1 MKPVMKIFNT
11 MTRKKEEFVPFV
23 EGKVG
28 IYVCGSTVYDFIHI
42 GNARPMVVFDTLRRY
57 FEYLG
62 YDVAYVQNFTD
73 IDDKMIKRA
82 NESGIT
88 VKELG
93 DRFIKEFYTD
103 ANGLGVKPATIN
115 PRATEHINEIIDLIS
130 TLEQKGYAYNV
141 SGDVYFDTQKFSSYG
156 RLCGQNLD
164 DLNMGA
170 RIDVN
175 NVKRNPMD
183 FALWKSKKEGE
194 PFWQSPWGEG
204 RPGWHIECSAMSMKY
219 LGATFDIHA
228 GGLDLIF
235 PHHENEI
242 AQSECCTGKQ
252 FARYWMHNGYIQVNG
267 EKMSKSL
274 GNFITV
280 RQVSQKYDLEVLRMF
295 ILQVQYRN
303 PINYT
308 DEAIN
313 ATKNALERLYNTKF
327 NLERIISEKK
337 DDVCELDSEW
347 KNTIDKYKTAFISK
361 MDDDLNTADALAVI
375 FDLVKEINTNINSE
389 SSSADTKY
397 ALNMLIELTGI
408 LGLLNRRSNDTT
420 IDPDVEN
427 LILQRQDA
435 RKNKNWAEAD
445 RIRDELKSKG
455 IILEDTKNGVRWKKY
470 K

>member
-1 MKPVMKIFNT
+1 MKIFNT
-11 MTRKKEEFVPFV
+11 MTRRKDDFIPLS

-62 YDVAYVQNFTD
+62 YEVTYIQNFTD

-88 VKELG
+88 VKQLG
-93 DRFIKEFYTD
+93 DRFINEFYTD
-103 ANGLGVKPATIN
+103 ANGLGIMPASVN
-115 PRATEHINEIIDLIS
+115 PRATEHIQEIINIIS
-130 TLEQKGYAYNV
+130 TLEEKGFAYNV
-141 SGDVYFDTQKFSSYG
+141 DGDVYFDTQKFSSYG

-175 NVKRNPMD
+175 NVKKNPMD

-194 PFWQSPWGEG
+194 PYWESPWGEG

-219 LGATFDIHA
+219 LGPTFDIHA

-252 FARYWMHNGYIQVNG
+252 FARYWMHNGYIQING

-280 RQVSQKYDLEVLRMF
+280 RQVSEKYDLEVLRMF
-295 ILQVQYRN
+295 LLQVQYRN

-308 DEAIN
+308 DDAIL
-313 ATKNALERLYNTKF
+313 ATKNALDRLYNLKF
-327 NLERIISEKK
+327 RLEQIISEKK
-337 DDVCELDSEW
+337 DDASENDPEW
-347 KNTIDKYKTAFISK
+347 QSALDKYRTAFIAK
-361 MDDDLNTADALAVI
+361 MDDDLNTADALSVI
-375 FDLVKEINTNINSE
+375 FDLVREINTSINDDF
-389 SSSADTKY
+389 SSSKAKA
-397 ALNMLIELTGI
+397 ALNMLTELTGV
-408 LGLLNRRSNDTT
+408 LGLLKRRTNDTS
-420 IDPDVEN
+420 IDSEIEE
-427 LILQRQDA
+427 LIAQRQAA

-445 RIRDELKSKG
+445 RIRDLLKSKG
-455 IILEDTKNGVRWKKY
+455 IILEDTKDGVHWKKI
-470 K
+470 

>member
-1 MKPVMKIFNT
+1 MKIFNT
-11 MTRKKEEFVPFV
+11 MTRRKDDFIPLS

-62 YDVAYVQNFTD
+62 YEVTYIQNFTD

-88 VKELG
+88 VKQLG

-103 ANGLGVKPATIN
+103 ANGLGIMPASVN
-115 PRATEHINEIIDLIS
+115 PRATEHIQEIINIIS
-130 TLEQKGYAYNV
+130 TLEEKGFAYNV
-141 SGDVYFDTQKFSSYG
+141 DGDVYFDTQKFSSYG

-175 NVKRNPMD
+175 NVKKNPMD

-194 PFWQSPWGEG
+194 PYWESPWGEG

-219 LGATFDIHA
+219 LGPTFDIHA

-252 FARYWMHNGYIQVNG
+252 FARYWMHNGYIQING

-280 RQVSQKYDLEVLRMF
+280 RQVSEKYDLEVLRMF
-295 ILQVQYRN
+295 LLQVQYRN

-308 DEAIN
+308 DDAIL
-313 ATKNALERLYNTKF
+313 ATKNALDRLYNLKF
-327 NLERIISEKK
+327 RLEQIISEKK
-337 DDVCELDSEW
+337 DDASENDSEW
-347 KNTIDKYKTAFISK
+347 QSALDKYRTAFIAK

-375 FDLVKEINTNINSE
+375 FDLVREINTSINDDF
-389 SSSADTKY
+389 SSSKAKA
-397 ALNMLIELTGI
+397 ALNMLTELTGV
-408 LGLLNRRSNDTT
+408 LGLLKRRTNDTS
-420 IDPDVEN
+420 IDSEIEE
-427 LILQRQDA
+427 LIAQRQAA

-445 RIRDELKSKG
+445 RIRDLLKSKG
-455 IILEDTKNGVRWKKY
+455 IILEDTKDGVHWKKI
-470 K
+470 

>member
-1 MKPVMKIFNT
+1 MKIFNT
-11 MTRKKEEFVPFV
+11 MTRRKDYFIPLS

-62 YDVAYVQNFTD
+62 YEVTYIQNFTD

-88 VKELG
+88 VKQLG

-103 ANGLGVKPATIN
+103 ANGLGIMPASVN
-115 PRATEHINEIIDLIS
+115 PRATEHIQEIINIIS
-130 TLEQKGYAYNV
+130 TLEEKGFAYNV
-141 SGDVYFDTQKFSSYG
+141 DGDVYFDTQKFSSYG

-175 NVKRNPMD
+175 NVKKNPMD

-194 PFWQSPWGEG
+194 PYWESPWGEG

-219 LGATFDIHA
+219 LGPTFDIHA

-252 FARYWMHNGYIQVNG
+252 FARYWMHNGYIQING

-280 RQVSQKYDLEVLRMF
+280 RQVSEKYDLEVLRMF
-295 ILQVQYRN
+295 LLQVQYRN

-308 DEAIN
+308 DDAIL
-313 ATKNALERLYNTKF
+313 ATKNALDRLYNLKF
-327 NLERIISEKK
+327 RLEQIISEKK
-337 DDVCELDSEW
+337 DDASENDPEW
-347 KNTIDKYKTAFISK
+347 QSALDKYRTAFIAK
-361 MDDDLNTADALAVI
+361 MDDDLNTADALSVI
-375 FDLVKEINTNINSE
+375 FDLVREINTSINDDF
-389 SSSADTKY
+389 SSAKAKA
-397 ALNMLIELTGI
+397 ALNMLTELTGV
-408 LGLLNRRSNDTT
+408 LGLLKRRTNDTS
-420 IDPDVEN
+420 IDSEIEE
-427 LILQRQDA
+427 LIAQRQAA

-445 RIRDELKSKG
+445 RIRDLLKSKG
-455 IILEDTKNGVRWKKY
+455 IILEDTKDGVHWKKI
-470 K
+470 

>member
-1 MKPVMKIFNT
+1 MKIFNT
-11 MTRKKEEFVPFV
+11 MTRRKDDFIPLS

-62 YDVAYVQNFTD
+62 YEVTYIQNFTD

-88 VKELG
+88 VKQLG

-103 ANGLGVKPATIN
+103 ANGLGIMPASVN
-115 PRATEHINEIIDLIS
+115 PRATEHIQEIINIIS
-130 TLEQKGYAYNV
+130 TLEEKGFAYNV
-141 SGDVYFDTQKFSSYG
+141 DGDVYFDTQKFSSYG

-175 NVKRNPMD
+175 NVKKNPMD

-194 PFWQSPWGEG
+194 PYWESPWGEG

-219 LGATFDIHA
+219 LGPTFDIHA

-252 FARYWMHNGYIQVNG
+252 FARYWMHNGYIQING

-280 RQVSQKYDLEVLRMF
+280 RQVSEKYDLEVLRMF
-295 ILQVQYRN
+295 LLQVQYRN

-308 DEAIN
+308 DDAIL
-313 ATKNALERLYNTKF
+313 ATKNALDRLYNLKF
-327 NLERIISEKK
+327 RLEQIISEKK
-337 DDVCELDSEW
+337 DDASENDSEW
-347 KNTIDKYKTAFISK
+347 QSALDKYRTAFIAK

-375 FDLVKEINTNINSE
+375 FDLVREINTSINDDF
-389 SSSADTKY
+389 SSSKAKA
-397 ALNMLIELTGI
+397 ALNMLTELTGV
-408 LGLLNRRSNDTT
+408 LGLLKRRTNDTS
-420 IDPDVEN
+420 IDSE
-427 LILQRQDA
+427 I
-435 RKNKNWAEAD
+435 
-445 RIRDELKSKG
+445 
-455 IILEDTKNGVRWKKY
+455 
-470 K
+470 

>member
-1 MKPVMKIFNT
+1 MKIFNT
-11 MTRKKEEFVPFV
+11 MTRKKDEFIPFN

-57 FEYLG
+57 MEYLG
-62 YDVAYVQNFTD
+62 YNVTYVQNFTD
-73 IDDKMIKRA
+73 IDDKMIRRA
-82 NESGIT
+82 NQSGIT

-93 DRFIKEFYTD
+93 DRFIKEFYID
-103 ANGLGVKPATIN
+103 AEGLGIMPATVN
-115 PRATEHINEIIDLIS
+115 PRATEHIKEIIDLIS
-130 TLEQKGYAYNV
+130 SLEQKGFAYNV
-141 SGDVYFDTQKFSSYG
+141 DGDVYFDTQKFSSYG
-156 RLCGQNLD
+156 RLCGQNLE

-175 NVKRNPMD
+175 NVKKNPMD

-194 PFWQSPWGEG
+194 PYWESPWGDG

-219 LGATFDIHA
+219 LGPTFDIHA

-280 RQVSQKYDLEVLRMF
+280 RQVSEKYDLEVLRMF

-308 DEAIN
+308 DDAIS
-313 ATKNALERLYNTKF
+313 ATKNALDRLYNAKF
-327 NLERIISEKK
+327 NLERLLSEKENT
-337 DDVCELDSEW
+337 VSEPTPDW
-347 KNTIDKYKTAFISK
+347 QNTLGNYKSAFIAK

-375 FDLVKEINTNINSE
+375 FDLVKEINTNINE
-389 SSSADTKY
+389 SSSKADIKS
-397 ALNMLIELTGI
+397 ALDMLNELSGV
-408 LGLLNRRSNDTT
+408 LGLLNKRKNDTS
-420 IDPDVEN
+420 ISDEIEN
-427 LILQRQDA
+427 LIQKRQDA

-445 RIRDELKSKG
+445 RIRDELKAKG
-455 IILEDTKNGVRWKKY
+455 IVLEDTKDGVHWKKI
-470 K
+470 

>member
-1 MKPVMKIFNT
+1 MKIFNT
-11 MTRKKEEFVPFV
+11 MTRKKDEFVPLNKGQV
-23 EGKVG
+23 TM
-28 IYVCGSTVYDFIHI
+28 YVCGSTVYDFIHI

-57 FEYLG
+57 LEYIGLK
-62 YDVAYVQNFTD
+62 VKYVQNFTD
-73 IDDKMIKRA
+73 IDDKMINRA
-82 NESGIT
+82 NNSGIT

-93 DRFIKEFYTD
+93 DKFINEFYTD
-103 ANGLGVKPATIN
+103 ANGLGIMPATVN
-115 PRATEHINEIIDLIS
+115 PRATEHIDDIIKLIS

-141 SGDVYFDTQKFSSYG
+141 DGDVYFDTQKFAAYG

-164 DLNMGA
+164 DLSMGA

-175 NVKRNPMD
+175 NVKHNPMD

-194 PFWQSPWGEG
+194 PYWESPWGDG

-219 LGATFDIHA
+219 LGETFDIHA

-274 GNFITV
+274 GNFVTV
-280 RQVSQKYDLEVLRMF
+280 RQVSEKYDLEVLRLF

-308 DEAIN
+308 NDAILG
-313 ATKNALERLYNTKF
+313 TKNALDRLYNAKY
-327 NLERIISEKK
+327 NLEQLIKEKA
-337 DDVCELDSEW
+337 DDCSALNADWKKNIDSFRDIF
-347 KNTIDKYKTAFISK
+347 KSK
-361 MDDDLNTADALAVI
+361 MDDDLNTADAISTI
-375 FDLVKEINTNINSE
+375 FDLVKNINTNINADAT
-389 SSSADTKY
+389 SSDAQY
-397 ALNMLIELTGI
+397 ALNMLLELTNV
-408 LGLLNRRSNDTT
+408 LGLLNRRNETQS
-420 IDPDVEN
+420 IDETVEA
-427 LILQRQDA
+427 LISQRQIA

-445 RIRDELKSKG
+445 RIRDELKNMG
-455 IILEDTKNGVRWKKY
+455 ITLEDTKDGVRWKKV
-470 K
+470 

>member
-1 MKPVMKIFNT
+1 MKIFNT
-11 MTRKKEEFVPFV
+11 MTRRKDDFIPLS

-62 YDVAYVQNFTD
+62 YEVTYIQNFTD

-88 VKELG
+88 VKQLG

-103 ANGLGVKPATIN
+103 ANGLGIMPASVN
-115 PRATEHINEIIDLIS
+115 PRATEHIQEIINIIS
-130 TLEQKGYAYNV
+130 TLEEKGFAYNV
-141 SGDVYFDTQKFSSYG
+141 DGDVYFDTQKFSSYG

-175 NVKRNPMD
+175 NVKKNPMD

-194 PFWQSPWGEG
+194 PYWESPWGEG

-219 LGATFDIHA
+219 LGPTFDIHA

-252 FARYWMHNGYIQVNG
+252 FARYWMHNGYIQING

-280 RQVSQKYDLEVLRMF
+280 RQVSEKYDLEVLRMF
-295 ILQVQYRN
+295 LLQVQYRN

-308 DEAIN
+308 DDAIL
-313 ATKNALERLYNTKF
+313 ATKNALDRLYNLKF
-327 NLERIISEKK
+327 RLEQIISEKK
-337 DDVCELDSEW
+337 DDASENDPEW
-347 KNTIDKYKTAFISK
+347 QSALDKYRTAFIAK
-361 MDDDLNTADALAVI
+361 MDDDLNTADALSVI
-375 FDLVKEINTNINSE
+375 FDLVREINTSINDDF
-389 SSSADTKY
+389 SSSKAKA
-397 ALNMLIELTGI
+397 ALNMLTELTGV
-408 LGLLNRRSNDTT
+408 LGLLKRRTNDTS
-420 IDPDVEN
+420 IDSEIEE
-427 LILQRQDA
+427 LIAQRQAA

-445 RIRDELKSKG
+445 RIRDLLKSKG
-455 IILEDTKNGVRWKKY
+455 IILEDTKDGVHWKKI
-470 K
+470 

>member
-1 MKPVMKIFNT
+1 MKIFNT
-11 MTRKKEEFVPFV
+11 MTRRKDDFVPLS

-57 FEYLG
+57 FEYRG
-62 YDVAYVQNFTD
+62 YEVTYIQNFTD

-88 VKELG
+88 VKQLG

-103 ANGLGVKPATIN
+103 ANGLGIMPASVN
-115 PRATEHINEIIDLIS
+115 PRATEHIQEIINIIS
-130 TLEQKGYAYNV
+130 TLEEKGFAYNV
-141 SGDVYFDTQKFSSYG
+141 DGDVYFDTQKFSSYG

-175 NVKRNPMD
+175 NVKKNPMD

-194 PFWQSPWGEG
+194 PYWESPWGEG

-219 LGATFDIHA
+219 LGPTFDIHA

-252 FARYWMHNGYIQVNG
+252 FARYWMHNGYIQING

-280 RQVSQKYDLEVLRMF
+280 RQVSEKYDLEVLRMF
-295 ILQVQYRN
+295 LLQVQYRN

-308 DEAIN
+308 DDAIL
-313 ATKNALERLYNTKF
+313 ATKNALDRLYNLKF
-327 NLERIISEKK
+327 RLEQIISEKK
-337 DDVCELDSEW
+337 DDVSENDSEW
-347 KNTIDKYKTAFISK
+347 QSALDKYRTAFIAK

-375 FDLVKEINTNINSE
+375 FDLVREINTSINDDF
-389 SSSADTKY
+389 SSAKAKA
-397 ALNMLIELTGI
+397 ALDMLTELTGV
-408 LGLLNRRSNDTT
+408 LGLLKRRTSNSS
-420 IDPDVEN
+420 IDSEIEE
-427 LILQRQDA
+427 LIAQRQAA

-445 RIRDELKSKG
+445 RIRDLLKSKG
-455 IILEDTKNGVRWKKY
+455 IILEDTKDGVHWKKI
-470 K
+470 

>member
-1 MKPVMKIFNT
+1 MKIFNT
-11 MTRKKEEFVPFV
+11 MTRRKDDFIPLS

-62 YDVAYVQNFTD
+62 YEVTYIQNFTD

-88 VKELG
+88 VKQLG

-103 ANGLGVKPATIN
+103 ANGLGIMPASVN
-115 PRATEHINEIIDLIS
+115 PRATEHIQEIINIIS
-130 TLEQKGYAYNV
+130 TLEEKGFAYNV
-141 SGDVYFDTQKFSSYG
+141 DGDVYFDTQKFSSYG

-175 NVKRNPMD
+175 NVKKNPMD

-194 PFWQSPWGEG
+194 PYWESPWGEG

-219 LGATFDIHA
+219 LGPTFDIHA

-252 FARYWMHNGYIQVNG
+252 FARYWMHNGYIQING

-280 RQVSQKYDLEVLRMF
+280 RQVSEKYDLEVLRMF
-295 ILQVQYRN
+295 LLQVQYRN

-308 DEAIN
+308 DDAIL
-313 ATKNALERLYNTKF
+313 ATKNALDRLYNLKF
-327 NLERIISEKK
+327 RLEQIISEKK
-337 DDVCELDSEW
+337 DDASENDPEW
-347 KNTIDKYKTAFISK
+347 QSALDKYRTAFIAK
-361 MDDDLNTADALAVI
+361 MDDDLNTADALSVI
-375 FDLVKEINTNINSE
+375 FDLVREINTSINDDF
-389 SSSADTKY
+389 SSAKAKA
-397 ALNMLIELTGI
+397 ALNMLTELTGV
-408 LGLLNRRSNDTT
+408 LGLLKRRTNDTS
-420 IDPDVEN
+420 IDSEIEE
-427 LILQRQDA
+427 LIAQRQAA

-445 RIRDELKSKG
+445 RIRDLLKSKG
-455 IILEDTKNGVRWKKY
+455 IILEDTKDGVHWKKI
-470 K
+470 

>member
-1 MKPVMKIFNT
+1 MKIFNT
-11 MTRKKEEFVPFV
+11 MTRKKDEFIPFR

-57 FEYLG
+57 LSYIG
-62 YDVAYVQNFTD
+62 YDVTYIQNFTD
-73 IDDKMIKRA
+73 IDDKMIRRA

-93 DRFIKEFYTD
+93 DRFINEFYTD
-103 ANGLGVKPATIN
+103 AKGLGIMPASVN
-115 PRATEHINEIIDLIS
+115 PRATEHIDEIIDIVK
-130 TLEQKGYAYNV
+130 TLEDKGYAYNV
-141 SGDVYFDTQKFSSYG
+141 DGDVYFDTEKFAAYG

-175 NVKRNPMD
+175 NVKKNPMD

-194 PFWQSPWGEG
+194 PYWVSPWGEG

-219 LGATFDIHA
+219 LGPTFDIHA

-242 AQSECCTGKQ
+242 AQSECCTNNQ

-274 GNFITV
+274 GNFVTV
-280 RQVSQKYDLEVLRMF
+280 RQVSEKYDLEVLRMF

-308 DEAIN
+308 DDAIL
-313 ATKNALERLYNTKF
+313 ATKNALDRLYNAKF
-327 NLERIISEKK
+327 NLEQLISEKA
-337 DDVCELDSEW
+337 DDNSELDAEW
-347 KNTIDKYKTAFISK
+347 KSKVDGYKEAFKSK
-361 MDDDLNTADALAVI
+361 MDDDLNTADAISVI
-375 FDLVKEINTNINSE
+375 FDLVKDINTNVAT
-389 SSSADTKY
+389 SADAKY
-397 ALNMLIELTGI
+397 ALDMLVELTGV
-408 LGLLNRRSNDTT
+408 LGLLTRRNEDNS
-420 IDPDVEN
+420 IDAEIEE
-427 LILQRQDA
+427 LIAQRQAA
-435 RKNKNWAEAD
+435 RKSKNWAEAD
-445 RIRDELKSKG
+445 RIRDELKAKG
-455 IILEDTKNGVRWKKY
+455 IVLEDTKEGVRWKRV
-470 K
+470 

>member
-1 MKPVMKIFNT
+1 MKIFNT
-11 MTRKKEEFVPFV
+11 MTRRKDDFIPLS

-62 YDVAYVQNFTD
+62 YEVTYIQNFTD

-82 NESGIT
+82 NESRIT
-88 VKELG
+88 VKQLG
-93 DRFIKEFYTD
+93 DRFINEFYTD
-103 ANGLGVKPATIN
+103 ANGLGIMPASVN
-115 PRATEHINEIIDLIS
+115 PRATEHIQEIINIIS
-130 TLEQKGYAYNV
+130 TLEEKGFAYNV
-141 SGDVYFDTQKFSSYG
+141 DGDVYFDTQKFSSYG

-175 NVKRNPMD
+175 NVKKNPMD

-194 PFWQSPWGEG
+194 PYWESPWGEG

-219 LGATFDIHA
+219 LGPTFDIHA

-252 FARYWMHNGYIQVNG
+252 FARYWMHNGYIQING

-280 RQVSQKYDLEVLRMF
+280 RQVSEKYDLEVLRMF
-295 ILQVQYRN
+295 LLQVQYRN

-308 DEAIN
+308 DDAIL
-313 ATKNALERLYNTKF
+313 ATKNALDRLYNLKF
-327 NLERIISEKK
+327 RLEQIISEKK
-337 DDVCELDSEW
+337 DDASETDSEW
-347 KNTIDKYKTAFISK
+347 QSALDKYRTAFIAK
-361 MDDDLNTADALAVI
+361 MDDDLNTADALSVI
-375 FDLVKEINTNINSE
+375 FDLVREINTSINDDF
-389 SSSADTKY
+389 SSAKAKA
-397 ALNMLIELTGI
+397 ALNMLTELTGV
-408 LGLLNRRSNDTT
+408 LGLLKRRTNDTS
-420 IDPDVEN
+420 IDSEIEE
-427 LILQRQDA
+427 LIAQRQAA

-445 RIRDELKSKG
+445 RIRDLLKSKG
-455 IILEDTKNGVRWKKY
+455 IILEDTKDGVHWKKI
-470 K
+470 

>member
-1 MKPVMKIFNT
+1 MKIFNT
-11 MTRKKEEFVPFV
+11 MTRRKDDFIPLS

-62 YDVAYVQNFTD
+62 YEVTYIQNFTD

-88 VKELG
+88 VKQLG
-93 DRFIKEFYTD
+93 DRFINEFYTD
-103 ANGLGVKPATIN
+103 ANGLGIMPASVN
-115 PRATEHINEIIDLIS
+115 PRATEHIQEIINIIS
-130 TLEQKGYAYNV
+130 TLEEKGFAYNV
-141 SGDVYFDTQKFSSYG
+141 DGDVYFDTQKFSSYG

-175 NVKRNPMD
+175 NVKKNPMD

-194 PFWQSPWGEG
+194 PYWKSPWGEG

-219 LGATFDIHA
+219 LGPTFDIHA

-252 FARYWMHNGYIQVNG
+252 FARYWMHNGYIQING

-280 RQVSQKYDLEVLRMF
+280 RQVSEKYDLEVLRMF
-295 ILQVQYRN
+295 LLQVQYRN

-308 DEAIN
+308 DDAIL
-313 ATKNALERLYNTKF
+313 ATKNALDRLYNLKF
-327 NLERIISEKK
+327 RLEQIISAKK
-337 DDVCELDSEW
+337 DDASENDPEW
-347 KNTIDKYKTAFISK
+347 QSALDKYRTAFIAK
-361 MDDDLNTADALAVI
+361 MDDDLNTADALSVI
-375 FDLVKEINTNINSE
+375 FDLVREINTSINDDF
-389 SSSADTKY
+389 SSAKAKA
-397 ALNMLIELTGI
+397 ALNMLTELTGV
-408 LGLLNRRSNDTT
+408 LGLLKRRTNDTS
-420 IDPDVEN
+420 IDSEIEE
-427 LILQRQDA
+427 LIAQRQAA

-445 RIRDELKSKG
+445 RIRDLLKSKG
-455 IILEDTKNGVRWKKY
+455 IILEDTKDGVHWKKI
-470 K
+470 

>member
-1 MKPVMKIFNT
+1 MKIFNT
-11 MTRKKEEFVPFV
+11 MTRRKDDFIPLS

-62 YDVAYVQNFTD
+62 YEVTYIQNFTD

-88 VKELG
+88 VKQLG

-103 ANGLGVKPATIN
+103 ANGLGIMPASVN
-115 PRATEHINEIIDLIS
+115 PRATEHIQEIINIIS
-130 TLEQKGYAYNV
+130 TLEEKGFAYNV
-141 SGDVYFDTQKFSSYG
+141 DGDVYFDTQKFSSYG

-175 NVKRNPMD
+175 NVKKNPMD

-194 PFWQSPWGEG
+194 PYWESPWGEG

-219 LGATFDIHA
+219 LGPTFDIHA

-252 FARYWMHNGYIQVNG
+252 FARYWMHNGYIQING

-280 RQVSQKYDLEVLRMF
+280 RQVSEKYDLEVLRMF
-295 ILQVQYRN
+295 LLQVQYRN

-308 DEAIN
+308 DDAIL
-313 ATKNALERLYNTKF
+313 ATKNALDRLYNLKF
-327 NLERIISEKK
+327 RLEQIISEKK
-337 DDVCELDSEW
+337 DDASENDSEW
-347 KNTIDKYKTAFISK
+347 QSALDKYRTAFIAK

-375 FDLVKEINTNINSE
+375 FDHVREINTSINDDF
-389 SSSADTKY
+389 SSSKAKA
-397 ALNMLIELTGI
+397 ALNMLTELTGV
-408 LGLLNRRSNDTT
+408 LGLLKRRTNDTS
-420 IDPDVEN
+420 IDSEIEE
-427 LILQRQDA
+427 LIAQRQAA

-445 RIRDELKSKG
+445 RIRDLLKSKG
-455 IILEDTKNGVRWKKY
+455 IILEDTKDGVHWKKI
-470 K
+470 

>member
-1 MKPVMKIFNT
+1 MKIFNT
-11 MTRKKEEFVPFV
+11 MTRKKDEFIPFR

-57 FEYLG
+57 LSYIG
-62 YDVAYVQNFTD
+62 YDVTYIQNFTD
-73 IDDKMIKRA
+73 IDDKMIRRA

-93 DRFIKEFYTD
+93 DRFINEFYTD
-103 ANGLGVKPATIN
+103 AKGLGIMPASVN
-115 PRATEHINEIIDLIS
+115 PRATEHIDEIIDIVK
-130 TLEQKGYAYNV
+130 TLEDKGYAYNV
-141 SGDVYFDTQKFSSYG
+141 DGDVYFDTEKFAAYG

-175 NVKRNPMD
+175 NVKKNPMD

-194 PFWQSPWGEG
+194 PYWVSPWGEG

-219 LGATFDIHA
+219 LGPTFDIHA

-242 AQSECCTGKQ
+242 AQSECCTNNQ

-274 GNFITV
+274 GNFVTV
-280 RQVSQKYDLEVLRMF
+280 RQVSEKYDLEVLRMF

-308 DEAIN
+308 DDAIL
-313 ATKNALERLYNTKF
+313 ATKNALDRLYNAKF
-327 NLERIISEKK
+327 NLEQLISEKA
-337 DDVCELDSEW
+337 DDNSELDVEW
-347 KNTIDKYKTAFISK
+347 KSRVDGYKEAFKSK
-361 MDDDLNTADALAVI
+361 MDDDLNTADAISVI
-375 FDLVKEINTNINSE
+375 FDLVKDINTNVAT
-389 SSSADTKY
+389 SADAKY
-397 ALNMLIELTGI
+397 ALDMLVELTGV
-408 LGLLNRRSNDTT
+408 LGLLTRRNEDNS
-420 IDPDVEN
+420 IDAEIEE
-427 LILQRQDA
+427 LIAQRQAA
-435 RKNKNWAEAD
+435 RKSKNWAEAD
-445 RIRDELKSKG
+445 RIRDELKAKG
-455 IILEDTKNGVRWKKY
+455 IVLEDTKEGVRWKRV
-470 K
+470 

>member
-1 MKPVMKIFNT
+1 MKIFNT
-11 MTRKKEEFVPFV
+11 MTRRKDDFIPLS

-62 YDVAYVQNFTD
+62 YEVTYIQNFTD

-88 VKELG
+88 VKQLG

-103 ANGLGVKPATIN
+103 ANGLGIMPASVN
-115 PRATEHINEIIDLIS
+115 PRATEHIQEIINIIS
-130 TLEQKGYAYNV
+130 TLEEKGFAYNV
-141 SGDVYFDTQKFSSYG
+141 DGDVYFDTQKFSSYG

-175 NVKRNPMD
+175 NVKKNPMD

-194 PFWQSPWGEG
+194 PYWESPWGEG

-219 LGATFDIHA
+219 LGPTFDIHA

-252 FARYWMHNGYIQVNG
+252 FARYWMHNGYIQING

-280 RQVSQKYDLEVLRMF
+280 RQVSEKYDLEVLRMF
-295 ILQVQYRN
+295 LLQVQYRN

-308 DEAIN
+308 DDAIL
-313 ATKNALERLYNTKF
+313 ATKNAMDRLYNLKF
-327 NLERIISEKK
+327 RLEQIISEKK
-337 DDVCELDSEW
+337 DDASENDPEW
-347 KNTIDKYKTAFISK
+347 QSALDKYRTAFIAK
-361 MDDDLNTADALAVI
+361 MDDDLNTADALSVI
-375 FDLVKEINTNINSE
+375 FDLVREINTSINDDF
-389 SSSADTKY
+389 SSAKAKA
-397 ALNMLIELTGI
+397 ALNMLTELTGV
-408 LGLLNRRSNDTT
+408 LGLLKRRTNDTS
-420 IDPDVEN
+420 IDSEIEE
-427 LILQRQDA
+427 LIAQRQAA

-445 RIRDELKSKG
+445 RIRDLLKSKG
-455 IILEDTKNGVRWKKY
+455 IILEDTKDGVHWKKI
-470 K
+470 

>member
-1 MKPVMKIFNT
+1 MKIFNT
-11 MTRKKEEFVPFV
+11 MTRRKDDFIPLS

-62 YDVAYVQNFTD
+62 YEVTYIQNFTD

-88 VKELG
+88 VKQLG

-103 ANGLGVKPATIN
+103 ANGLGIMPASVN
-115 PRATEHINEIIDLIS
+115 PRATEHIQEIINIIS
-130 TLEQKGYAYNV
+130 TLEEKGFAYNV
-141 SGDVYFDTQKFSSYG
+141 DGDVYFDTQKFSSYG

-175 NVKRNPMD
+175 NVKKNPMD

-194 PFWQSPWGEG
+194 PYWESPWGEG

-219 LGATFDIHA
+219 LGPTFDIHA

-252 FARYWMHNGYIQVNG
+252 FARYWMHNGYIQING

-280 RQVSQKYDLEVLRMF
+280 RQVSEKYDLEVLRMF
-295 ILQVQYRN
+295 LLQVQYRN

-308 DEAIN
+308 DDAIL
-313 ATKNALERLYNTKF
+313 ATKNALDRLYNLKF
-327 NLERIISEKK
+327 RLEQIISAKK
-337 DDVCELDSEW
+337 DDASENDPEW
-347 KNTIDKYKTAFISK
+347 QSALDKYRTAFIAK
-361 MDDDLNTADALAVI
+361 MDDDLNTADALSVI
-375 FDLVKEINTNINSE
+375 FDLVREINTSINDDF
-389 SSSADTKY
+389 SSAKAKA
-397 ALNMLIELTGI
+397 ALNMLTELTGV
-408 LGLLNRRSNDTT
+408 LGLLKRRTNDTS
-420 IDPDVEN
+420 IDSEIEE
-427 LILQRQDA
+427 LIAQRQAA

-445 RIRDELKSKG
+445 RIRDLLKSKG
-455 IILEDTKNGVRWKKY
+455 IILEDTKDGVHWKKI
-470 K
+470 

>member
-1 MKPVMKIFNT
+1 MKIFNT
-11 MTRKKEEFVPFV
+11 MTRRKDDFIPLS

-62 YDVAYVQNFTD
+62 YEVTYIQNFTD

-88 VKELG
+88 VKQLG

-103 ANGLGVKPATIN
+103 ANGLGIMPASVN
-115 PRATEHINEIIDLIS
+115 PRATEHIQEIINIIS
-130 TLEQKGYAYNV
+130 TLEEKGFAYNV
-141 SGDVYFDTQKFSSYG
+141 DGDVYFDTQKFSSYG

-175 NVKRNPMD
+175 NVKKNPMD

-194 PFWQSPWGEG
+194 PYWESPWGEG

-219 LGATFDIHA
+219 LGPTFDIHA

-252 FARYWMHNGYIQVNG
+252 FARYWMHNGYIQING

-280 RQVSQKYDLEVLRMF
+280 RQVSEKYDLEVLRMF
-295 ILQVQYRN
+295 LLQVQYRN

-308 DEAIN
+308 DDAIL
-313 ATKNALERLYNTKF
+313 ATKNALDRLYNLKF
-327 NLERIISEKK
+327 RLEQIISEKK
-337 DDVCELDSEW
+337 DDASENDPEW
-347 KNTIDKYKTAFISK
+347 QSALDKYRTAFIAK
-361 MDDDLNTADALAVI
+361 MDDDLNTADALSVI
-375 FDLVKEINTNINSE
+375 FDLVREINTSINDDF
-389 SSSADTKY
+389 SSSKAKA
-397 ALNMLIELTGI
+397 ALNMLTELTGV
-408 LGLLNRRSNDTT
+408 LGLLKRRTNDTS
-420 IDPDVEN
+420 IDSEIED
-427 LILQRQDA
+427 LIAQRQAA

-445 RIRDELKSKG
+445 RIRDLLKSKG
-455 IILEDTKNGVRWKKY
+455 IILEDTKDGVHWKKI
-470 K
+470 

>member
-1 MKPVMKIFNT
+1 MKIFNT
-11 MTRKKEEFVPFV
+11 MTRKKDDFIPFK
-23 EGKVG
+23 EGEAS

-57 FEYLG
+57 LEYRGLKVT
-62 YDVAYVQNFTD
+62 YIQNFTD
-73 IDDKMIKRA
+73 IDDKMIRRA

-93 DRFIKEFYTD
+93 DRFINEFYTD
-103 ANGLGVKPATIN
+103 AKGLGIMPATHN
-115 PRATEHINEIIDLIS
+115 PRATEHIDEIIS
-130 TLEQKGYAYNV
+130 MVKGLEDKGHAYDV
-141 SGDVYFDTQKFSSYG
+141 DGDVYFDTESFPGYG

-164 DLNMGA
+164 DLNLGA

-175 NVKRNPMD
+175 SVKKNPMD

-194 PFWQSPWGEG
+194 PSWHSPWGEG

-219 LGATFDIHA
+219 LGETFDIHA

-274 GNFITV
+274 GNFVTV

-308 DEAIN
+308 DDAI
-313 ATKNALERLYNTKF
+313 AGTKNALDRLYNAKTM
-327 NLERIISEKK
+327 LEERIAAKQGDNST
-337 DDVCELDSEW
+337 VSTEW
-347 KNTIDKYKTAFISK
+347 QAKLEGYKEIFNAK
-361 MDDDLNTADALAVI
+361 MDDDLNTADAISTI
-375 FDLVKEINTNINSE
+375 FDMVKDINTTINAE
-389 SSSADTKY
+389 STGADAKA
-397 ALNMLIELTGI
+397 ALDMLCELTGVI
-408 LGLLNRRSNDTT
+408 GLLARRNEDKSLDAE
-420 IDPDVEN
+420 VEE
-427 LILQRQDA
+427 LIAQRQAA
-435 RKNKNWAEAD
+435 RKSKNFAEAD
-445 RIRDELKSKG
+445 RIRDLLKDMG
-455 IILEDTKNGVRWKKY
+455 IAIEDTREGIRWKRI
-470 K
+470 